1 MATTTSVTSTPTPT
15 ATKSAASVTAS
26 AAASLLESLDAG
38 SGIDS
43 ASLVTSLVEAQF
55 AAKRA
60 QLTAKSDTLTAQVSG
75 VATLKSTITDFAAA
89 LEGLVKGGTL
99 TTQPVSS
106 NANVLTAT
114 ALPGATLAGMTS
126 TIRVDQ
132 LAAAQTA
139 VSKAAFASSST
150 TVGTGTLTLK
160 IGTGSYD
167 GAGALTG
174 VTAADANGDG
184 AEDTIA
190 IDITD
195 ATSSLSGIAAAI
207 NAKKAG
213 VTASVVTDANGAA
226 YLSLKGTTGAAQAF
240 TLSAT
245 STTGDLSRLAVGP
258 GAANTTITQTARN
271 AKLTVDGV
279 AVERGSNEISDLV
292 TGAKLTLQATS
303 TVPVSLTTTTP
314 TTALT
319 NAVNDFVTTYNNVL
333 AVIKEHTDPITGDL
347 RADPGAKTLLQNM
360 KALTGKVLLPNAAE
374 GTPATLAAIGVRT
387 NRDGTLEVDDTALT
401 AAMTNNAQAVE
412 AMFAYTTTS
421 ATGINAAMQS
431 LKLNATSTIYGLGAS
446 TTRYNQAKSDLAETQ
461 EKVDDQAARMTTR
474 LTQQFASM
482 NSRVSAYKSTQSFM
496 QQQIDMW
503 TKSDS

>member
-1 MATTTSVTSTPTPT
+1 MATVTSTPT
-15 ATKSAASVTAS
+15 ATPVKSAASVTAS

-38 SGIDS
+38 SGVDS
-43 ASLVTSLVEAQF
+43 ATLVGSLVEAQF

-60 QLTAKSDTLTAQVSG
+60 QLAAKTETLTSQISG
-75 VATLKSTITDFAAA
+75 VSTLKSTITDFAAA

-106 NANVLTAT
+106 APSVLTAA

-126 TIRVDQ
+126 SIRVNQ

-139 VSKAAFASSST
+139 VSARPFASAGA

-167 GAGALTG
+167 AAGTLTG

-195 ATSSLSGIAAAI
+195 ANASLTGIAAAI

-213 VTASVVTDANGAA
+213 VTASVVTDADGAA

-245 STTGDLSRLAVGP
+245 STTGDLSALAVGP
-258 GAANTTITQTARN
+258 GATGTRITQTAKN

-279 AVERGSNEISDLV
+279 DVERGANEISDLV
-292 TGAKLTLQATS
+292 AGVKLSLQATS
-303 TVPVSLTTTTP
+303 AAPVSLTTTTP
-314 TTALT
+314 TTALS
-319 NAVNDFVTTYNNVL
+319 NAVNDFVATYNNVL
-333 AVIKEHTDPITGDL
+333 AVIKEHTDPITGEL
-347 RADPGAKTLLQNM
+347 RGDSGAKTLLTGL
-360 KALTGKVLLPNAAE
+360 KALTSKVLLPNAAP

-387 NRDGTLEVDDTALT
+387 NRDGSLQIDDAALT
-401 AAMTNNAQAVE
+401 AAIANAPQSVE

-431 LKLNATSTIYGLGAS
+431 LKLNATSTVYGLGAS
-446 TTRYNQAKSDLAETQ
+446 ATRYTAAKSDAGEAQ
-461 EKVDDQAARMTTR
+461 EKIDDQAARMTTR
-474 LTQQFASM
+474 LTQQFSSM

-503 TKSDS
+503 TKAD